1 MIQYIGHTKAQ
12 WELRKLAKP
21 LFQKLWNTE
30 QVKSSFDG
38 FCFMNGE
45 LDFKVK

>member
-12 WELRKLAKP
+12 WELRKSAKP

-30 QVKSSFDG
+30 QVKSS
-38 FCFMNGE
+38 
-45 LDFKVK
+45 KVLWKNSTDEQN